1 MNMTLGARDLFGY
14 FGRQELFAVG
24 PHVEVCV
31 MLFFTR
37 FDELCT
43 YEIVCMVYK
52 SVRRSAS
59 IRAGVSNIWRLEP
72 VN

>member
-1 MNMTLGARDLFGY
+1 MLLFI
-14 FGRQELFAVG
+14 
-24 PHVEVCV
+24 
-31 MLFFTR
+31 R

-43 YEIVCMVYK
+43 YEIACRVYK

>member
-1 MNMTLGARDLFGY
+1 MLLFI
-14 FGRQELFAVG
+14 
-24 PHVEVCV
+24 
-31 MLFFTR
+31 R

-43 YEIVCMVYK
+43 YEIACRVYK
-52 SVRRSAS
+52 SVRSAS

>member
-1 MNMTLGARDLFGY
+1 MLLFI
-14 FGRQELFAVG
+14 
-24 PHVEVCV
+24 
-31 MLFFTR
+31 R

-43 YEIVCMVYK
+43 YEIACRVYK
-52 SVRRSAS
+52 SVRGSAS